1 MTPTRI
7 DLADKYKQ
15 GHFKHCHLKQ
25 MDYQKVENLPVKI
38 LLLIHS
44 IFNPSFPL
52 LGTIKISLIFKTE
65 RMRDVA
71 FGLGYFLSCSIET

>member
-1 MTPTRI
+1 MR
-7 DLADKYKQ
+7 
-15 GHFKHCHLKQ
+15 HKHIKKANLIPL
-25 MDYQKVENLPVKI
+25 VSEENAAVKI